1 MDLRVLRQFVAV
13 AEELN
18 FRRAAERLYMSQ
30 PPLSIA
36 MQRLEG
42 DLGVQLL
49 RRDRQGVML
58 TPAGSALLGEARRLI
73 TQVGQSRDVVKRAG
87 AGLLGTLRLS
97 FFPSAAYELVPELL
111 AKFRASYP
119 DVKVFLN
126 AETNSLQG
134 LAALRHADDVAL
146 VVPPLPGV
154 RGVKVQ
160 SLQEEELVL
169 AVPES
174 HPLAGQKSADL
185 KTLSHETFVMFQ
197 SREGPAFETLVL
209 NACSNAGFLPRVE
222 HGASQM
228 LTVLALVDAQVGI
241 ALVPASMQAVAMPH
255 LRYVQLRQGR
265 RRINFPVALAYDPHN
280 DNPVIPLFLSTV
292 LRRRAEAKTASSR

>member
-73 TQVGQSRDVVKRAG
+73 TQAGQSRDVVKRAG

>member
-292 LRRRAEAKTASSR
+292 LRRKAEAKTAGSR

>member
-73 TQVGQSRDVVKRAG
+73 TQAGQSRDVVKRAG

-111 AKFRASYP
+111 AKFRTSYP

-292 LRRRAEAKTASSR
+292 LRRKAEAKTAGSR

>member
-111 AKFRASYP
+111 AKFRTSYP

-292 LRRRAEAKTASSR
+292 LRRKAEAKTAGSR

>member
-73 TQVGQSRDVVKRAG
+73 TQAGQSRDVVKRAG

-111 AKFRASYP
+111 AKFRTSYP